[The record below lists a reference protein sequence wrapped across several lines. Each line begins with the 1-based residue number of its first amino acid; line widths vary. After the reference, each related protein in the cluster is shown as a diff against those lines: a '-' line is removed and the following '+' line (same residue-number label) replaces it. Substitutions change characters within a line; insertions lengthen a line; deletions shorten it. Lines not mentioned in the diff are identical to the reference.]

1 MPLLT
6 APKSFVEKLQRYDRA
21 LRVVWS
27 DARACWLIQRKIGP
41 ARPSLPGAFPDQDE
55 YLAARD
61 GYTILFEVDR
71 ECLDARVLTSLWD
84 SDIWRQGGADVVN
97 ERIDQAYASAQRQ
110 GREEFLD
117 FVRQEARARW
127 RYMHRPRTL
136 KESEVHTAPE
146 GGMF

>member
-1 MPLLT
+1 MPLFDP
-6 APKSFVEKLQRYDRA
+6 PKQFVADLQRYDPA

-27 DARACWLIQRKIGP
+27 DQRECWLIERRVGRAK
-41 ARPSLPGAFPDQDE
+41 PSLPGAFADADE

-61 GYTILFEVDR
+61 GYAILFEVDR
-71 ECLDARVLTSLWD
+71 ECLDSRVLYSLWD
-84 SDIWRQGGADVVN
+84 SDIWRQGGADAVN
-97 ERIDQAYASAQRQ
+97 ERIDKAYYAAQRK

-127 RYMHRPRTL
+127 RYMHRPRL
-136 KESEVHTAPE
+136 LPEDKVHTAPE